1 MASGTPTN
9 WSGRLTVLVLLALLA
24 VTLIGQRNQAKR
36 LDNLSQLTYSALL
49 TPDGQPLL
57 DALDGLYVWDSSG
70 TKSAAQL
77 LYDRLD
83 NDQDGLANLVD
94 ECDNEA
100 PEPGTDLDF
109 NGCTDVD
116 TDGDGLVDFRDQCD
130 NDAPEEGADLDGNG
144 CTDFDS
150 DGDGLVDHLD
160 MCDDD
165 APEEGADLDGNG
177 CTDVDTDED
186 GLVDFIDE
194 CPEVAPAEGT
204 DRDNNG
210 CPDLDTDLDGFYDD
224 EDACDDGHHGYDS
237 RAAAE
242 AVYAKAKKAGRRDV
256 RVGCHLLPL
265 PEPNTDEGGRE

>member
-144 CTDFDS
+144 CTD
-150 DGDGLVDHLD
+150 
-160 MCDDD
+160 
-165 APEEGADLDGNG
+165 
-177 CTDVDTDED
+177 VDTDED